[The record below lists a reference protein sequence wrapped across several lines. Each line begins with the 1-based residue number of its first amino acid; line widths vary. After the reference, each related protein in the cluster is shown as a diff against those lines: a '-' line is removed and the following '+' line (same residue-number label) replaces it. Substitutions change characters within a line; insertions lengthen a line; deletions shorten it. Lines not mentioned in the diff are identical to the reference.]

1 MGGVLQA
8 VQAGARLV
16 WVFVRLRETGER
28 NYTSSRPPLATAT
41 QRSGRKIRCDL
52 IFGQE
57 SDCLSKADWTPLAPV
72 SQSAESLAR
81 SAGAGRLGSGRP
93 SGAAA
98 HALRTFSRPA
108 VTPRVAFRVSTTN
121 CACRTMKS

>member
-72 SQSAESLAR
+72 SQGAESLAR
-81 SAGAGRLGSGRP
+81 SARVGSAERRGGSRLEDLLPPGRDPAGG
-93 SGAAA
+93 
-98 HALRTFSRPA
+98 
-108 VTPRVAFRVSTTN
+108 
-121 CACRTMKS
+121 